1 MSDEPATH
9 SHPIVEP
16 LQAVNEY
23 LGRLETLPT
32 TEQFCA
38 RLTGDLWQV
47 VTGQD
52 SPPDRIEYQD
62 LTDAGQSIFGIIDA
76 SPESR
81 LPWWLHEFEW
91 RATYADDTVELNS
104 VDNLRRFGEFDPA
117 RTEMHRPGPLE
128 GGLGDYAGIMAV
140 QESLCNLRNA
150 LGERL
155 SASDST
161 TSFELP
167 ERLFEIETNQ
177 IKLTREFDEWLKQY
191 FELLPG
197 VDATATALLFAQ
209 TNTDAETAKG
219 VLSEELYDAADRA
232 GLVTDEILY
241 NEDIETALTDI
252 LEHSHLLNKNLSV
265 PSDYMTLPAV
275 KYNFYAAF
283 AETAVLTD
291 LQRQFFS
298 TAVKSNPDI
307 LQDGEVALFTRAA
320 FGTPLIRRRNRP
332 SLITEGMYASSTS
345 NNGYYGS
352 QDDDLTTI
360 RRLFGDNDLI

>member
-1 MSDEPATH
+1 MSDEPAVH
-9 SHPIVEP
+9 SYPITEP
-16 LQAVNEY
+16 LQAVDEY

-32 TEQFCA
+32 TEQFRS

-47 VTGQD
+47 VTGRD

-62 LTDAGQSIFGIIDA
+62 LTEAGQSIFGIIDTSA
-76 SPESR
+76 EPQ
-81 LPWWLHEFEW
+81 LPWWLHEFKW

-104 VDNLRRFGEFDPA
+104 VDNLKRFGEFDPA
-117 RTEMHRPGPLE
+117 RTEMHRPNPLE

-150 LGERL
+150 LGQRL

-167 ERLFEIETNQ
+167 ERLFEIETKQ
-177 IKLTREFDEWLKQY
+177 IKLTREFDEWLNQY

-209 TNTDAETAKG
+209 TNTDAETVRG
-219 VLSEELYDAADRA
+219 VLSEELYDAANRA
-232 GLVTDEILY
+232 GLVIDETLY
-241 NEDIETALTDI
+241 NEDIETALTEI
-252 LEHSHLLNKNLSV
+252 LKHSHLLNKNLSV
-265 PSDYMTLPAV
+265 PSDYRGLPAL

-291 LQRQFFS
+291 PQRQFLS
-298 TAVKSNPDI
+298 TAVKSNPDV

-332 SLITEGMYASSTS
+332 GLITEGMYASSTKKD
-345 NNGYYGS
+345 GYYRS
-352 QDDDLTTI
+352 KNNDITTI
-360 RRLFGDNDLI
+360 RRLFRDNDLI